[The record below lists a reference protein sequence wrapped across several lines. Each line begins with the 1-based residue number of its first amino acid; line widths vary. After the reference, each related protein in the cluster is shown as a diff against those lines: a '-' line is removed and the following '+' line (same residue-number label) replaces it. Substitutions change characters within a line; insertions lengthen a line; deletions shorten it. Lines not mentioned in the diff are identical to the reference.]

1 MIAAARTRTRAIALR
16 IEGLDGRWRVT
27 ALALL

>member
-1 MIAAARTRTRAIALR
+1 TRTRAIALR